1 MDARKII
8 LFCHLAAGA
17 LVWFLT
23 RSGLNYLYLS
33 FYQVRRLAGI
43 AALREAVPVALG
55 ALTFFLLFKNA
66 QVNTVL
72 EEVVA
77 ELRKVTWPAR
87 EDVVRSTT
95 VVIICILIASF
106 IFAGFDVM
114 WGKIITFLLHS

>member
-8 LFCHLAAGA
+8 LICHLAVST
-17 LVWFLT
+17 LVWFLS
-23 RSGLNYLYLS
+23 RAGINYLYLA

-43 AALREAVPVALG
+43 AALREVVPVVLG
-55 ALTFFLLFKNA
+55 AITFGILFKNA
-66 QVNTVL
+66 QVNLVL
-72 EEVVA
+72 DEVVS

-95 VVIICILIASF
+95 VVIVCILIASF

-114 WGKIITFLLHS
+114 WGRIITFFLKS